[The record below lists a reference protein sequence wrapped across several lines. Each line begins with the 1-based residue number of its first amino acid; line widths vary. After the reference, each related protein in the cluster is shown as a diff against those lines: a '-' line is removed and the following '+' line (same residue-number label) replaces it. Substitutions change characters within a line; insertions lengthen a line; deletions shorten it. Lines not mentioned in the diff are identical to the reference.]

1 MNNLNIYSGMVR
13 SGSAVIEKF
22 IQPLLRVHG
31 SKSALFLQCVRK
43 KKFIF
48 KKLTS
53 SAPPRCT
60 DSEATVSVLNLAG

>member
-13 SGSAVIEKF
+13 TSSAVIEKC

-31 SKSALFLQCVRK
+31 CQSALFLQCVRK

-48 KKLTS
+48 KK
-53 SAPPRCT
+53 
-60 DSEATVSVLNLAG
+60 